1 MPKVSIKKNFIYNT
15 LYEILAIISPL
26 ITAPYVSRIFGA
38 DGVGV
43 YSYTSAMASYFALF
57 AALGIKT
64 YGQREIAQHRDDKEA
79 ASKLFWELELM
90 CISTTILS
98 LIVWVF
104 LIIFSK
110 ENSVYYT
117 VLTMTVAATAFD
129 ISWFWKG
136 YEEYGFI
143 VIRNSFIKIAGIVL
157 LFVFVHEK
165 SDLVLYTVLI
175 AVTGLIGNMS
185 MWAHLRKY
193 LVKINWRELK
203 LKHHYQETMVYFV
216 PTIATSIYT
225 ILDKAMIGWIT
236 KSDFENGYYE
246 QATKIVNICK
256 TVVVSL
262 NTVLSSRISYL
273 FSKQAHEEIKRK
285 MADAINFILL
295 IGIPIVFGV
304 IGISRT
310 FVPFF
315 FGAGF
320 EQTAILL
327 YLMSP
332 LILIIAISNCYGGL
346 YFTPSGQRAR
356 SNKGIIAG
364 AVVNLVLNAVLI
376 YPFQS
381 YGAAAASIAAEMTV
395 TGMYI
400 YMSRDYFDSRC
411 ILQYAWKKIIAAGAM
426 LAAVIAL
433 GYAMKGG
440 LTVLITQVIT
450 GCVVYVILL
459 LLLRD
464 RFFMEQARKILSN
477 ILERFRKL
485 RVHKTK

>member
-1 MPKVSIKKNFIYNT
+1 MAKPSIKKNFIYNT

-64 YGQREIAQHRDDKEA
+64 YGQREIAQCRDNKEK

-90 CISTTILS
+90 CISTTVLS
-98 LIVWVF
+98 LIVWAF
-104 LIIFSK
+104 LVIFSK

-143 VIRNSFIKIAGIVL
+143 VIRNSFIKIVGIVL

-165 SDLVLYTVLI
+165 SDLLLYTAMI
-175 AVTGLIGNMS
+175 AATGLIGNIS

-193 LVKINWRELK
+193 LVKVNWHELK
-203 LKHHYQETMVYFV
+203 LKYHYQETMVYFV

-236 KSDFENGYYE
+236 KSDFQNGYYE

-256 TVVVSL
+256 TVVISL
-262 NTVLSSRISYL
+262 NSVLSSRISYL
-273 FSKQAHEEIKRK
+273 FSKQAHDEIKQK
-285 MADAINFILL
+285 MVDALNFILL
-295 IGIPIVFGV
+295 IGIPIVFGI
-304 IGISRT
+304 IGIART

-315 FGAGF
+315 FGEGF
-320 EQTAILL
+320 EQATILL
-327 YLMSP
+327 YIMSP
-332 LILIIAISNCYGGL
+332 LVLIIAISNCYGGL
-346 YFTPSGQRAR
+346 YFTPSGQKAR

-364 AVVNLVLNAVLI
+364 AVVNLILNAILI

-381 YGAAAASIAAEMTV
+381 YGAAVASIAAEMTV
-395 TGMYI
+395 TEMYI
-400 YMSRDYFDSRC
+400 FMSRDYFDSSC
-411 ILQYAWKKIIAAGAM
+411 ILRYSWKKLIASGTM
-426 LAAVIAL
+426 LGVVIFL
-433 GYAMKGG
+433 GYRISGG
-440 LTVLITQVIT
+440 LAVLIAQVLA
-450 GCVVYVILL
+450 GCLIYVLML
-459 LLLRD
+459 FVLKD
-464 RFFMEQARKILSN
+464 MFFIDQSKKIFSHV
-477 ILERFRKL
+477 FK
-485 RVHKTK
+485 KK